1 MHSDSLAPVARS
13 RTSQL
18 VRFQD
23 EHLSMTKT
31 STYDKN
37 TLKHDLS
44 ESNFDSAFFLRYR
57 YFYHA
62 VSRHTEQ
69 LGDLPQ
75 VTQRARG

>member
-13 RTSQL
+13 TTSQL

-23 EHLSMTKT
+23 EHLPMTKT

-37 TLKHDLS
+37 TLKQDLS
-44 ESNFDSAFFLRYR
+44 ESDFGRAFFLRYR
-57 YFYHA
+57 YFHRA

-69 LGDLPQ
+69 LGDLPP